1 MYDPE
6 DMFLARC
13 NLAMV
18 ELEKVVDPGDVA
30 ELKDMIEEHDKL
42 TGSTVAKAI
51 LSDWKTSLGRFHK
64 VMPIEYRKALEKR
77 AARAGGNVK
86 QEVGHG

>member
-6 DMFLARC
+6 DIFLARC

-18 ELEKVVDPGDVA
+18 ELEKVLDPGDIA
-30 ELKDMIEEHDKL
+30 ELKQMIEEHHKL

-51 LSDWKTSLGRFHK
+51 LSDWKTALTQFHK

-77 AARAGGNVK
+77 AAMAGGNVR

>member
-1 MYDPE
+1 
-6 DMFLARC
+6 
-13 NLAMV
+13 MV
-18 ELEKVVDPGDVA
+18 ELEKVIDPGDIA
-30 ELKDMIEEHDKL
+30 ELKELIEEHQKL

-51 LSDWKTSLGRFHK
+51 LADWKTSLSRFHK

-77 AARAGGNVK
+77 AAMAGGNVK